1 MADLS
6 LPQLF
11 RMDGQ
16 VAVVTG
22 GGGAIGRLAGRT
34 FAAAGARVVLADI
47 DRALAERV
55 AAEIGAE
62 PAGMDVTNEAEVAE
76 VLKGVASRLG
86 RIDVLVNNA
95 GAAKRMASTELALAD
110 WSRIIAVNLTGA
122 FLCAREAAKY
132 MLPRK
137 SGSVIN
143 IASIMGHVGN
153 ALYPNPAYHASKG
166 GLVNLTRALAAEWGP
181 DGVRVN
187 AIAPTFV
194 DTPFSAAVV
203 RDPEL
208 APKLAAMHPMR
219 RVAQVE
225 DLAGALLY
233 LASPASAL
241 VTGHSLAVDGG
252 WLAV

>member
-1 MADLS
+1 MAGAS
-6 LPQLF
+6 LPQMF
-11 RMDGQ
+11 RLDDQ
-16 VAVVTG
+16 VALVTG
-22 GGGAIGRLAGRT
+22 GGGAIGKLAGRT
-34 FAAAGARVVLADI
+34 FAEAGAKVVLADI
-47 DRALAERV
+47 DGALAERA

-62 PAGMDVTNEAEVAE
+62 PAVMDVTDEAQVAE
-76 VLKGVASRLG
+76 TIKGVAGRLG

-95 GAAKRMASTELALAD
+95 GAAKRMPSTELALAD
-110 WSRIIAVNLTGA
+110 WSRILAVNLTGA

-137 SGSVIN
+137 AGSVIN

-153 ALYPNPAYHASKG
+153 AAYPNPAYHASKG

-181 DGVRVN
+181 EGVRVN

-203 RDPEL
+203 RDPEMG
-208 APKLAAMHPMR
+208 PKLAAQHPMR

>member
-1 MADLS
+1 MAEA
-6 LPQLF
+6 LPRLF
-11 RMDGQ
+11 RLDGQ
-16 VAVVTG
+16 VAIVTG
-22 GGGAIGRLAGRT
+22 GGGAIGRLAGRVLIE
-34 FAAAGARVVLADI
+34 AGAKVVLADI
-47 DRALAERV
+47 DRAAAER
-55 AAEIGAE
+55 AAGEIGAE
-62 PAGMDVTNEAEVAE
+62 PAAMDVTSEAQVAE
-76 VLKGVASRLG
+76 TMKGVAGRLG

-95 GAAKRMASTELALAD
+95 GAAKRSPATELALAD
-110 WSRIIAVNLTGA
+110 WSRIVAVNLTGA

-132 MLPRK
+132 MLPRRA
-137 SGSVIN
+137 GSVIN

-153 ALYPNPAYHASKG
+153 GLYPNPAYHASKG

-181 DGVRVN
+181 EGVRVN
-187 AIAPTFV
+187 ALAPTFV
-194 DTPFSAAVV
+194 DTPFSAPVV
-203 RDPEL
+203 RDAEL
-208 APKLAAMHPMR
+208 GPRLAAMHPMR

>member
-1 MADLS
+1 MADQS
-6 LPQLF
+6 LPEMF
-11 RMDGQ
+11 RLDGQ

-22 GGGAIGRLAGRT
+22 GGGAIGKLAGRT
-34 FAAAGARVVLADI
+34 FVEAGARVVLADL
-47 DRALAERV
+47 DRSVAERA

-62 PAGMDVTNEAEVAE
+62 PAVMDVTDEARVAD
-76 VLKGVASRLG
+76 VLKGVAGRLG

-95 GAAKRMASTELALAD
+95 GAAKRNPATELALAD

-143 IASIMGHVGN
+143 VASIMGHVGN

-203 RDPEL
+203 RDPEMG
-208 APKLAAMHPMR
+208 PKIAAMHPMR
-219 RVAQVE
+219 RAARAD

>member
-1 MADLS
+1 MAEELAR
-6 LPQLF
+6 LF
-11 RMDGQ
+11 RLDGQ

-22 GGGAIGRLAGRT
+22 GGGAIGKLAGRT
-34 FAAAGARVVLADI
+34 FVAAGAKVVLADI
-47 DRALAERV
+47 DQAAAERA

-62 PAGMDVTNEAEVAE
+62 PAAMDVTDETQVAE
-76 VLKGVASRLG
+76 TLKGVAGRLG

-95 GAAKRMASTELALAD
+95 GAAKRSPAIELPLAD

-122 FLCAREAAKY
+122 FLCAREAAKH

-181 DGVRVN
+181 DGIRVN

-194 DTPFSAAVV
+194 DTPFSAPVV
-203 RDPEL
+203 RDPEM

-219 RVAQVE
+219 RVAQVD

-252 WLAV
+252 WLAI

>member
-1 MADLS
+1 MAEA
-6 LPQLF
+6 LPRLF
-11 RMDGQ
+11 RLDGQ
-16 VAVVTG
+16 VAIVTG
-22 GGGAIGRLAGRT
+22 GGGAIGKLAGRV
-34 FAAAGARVVLADI
+34 FLEAGARVVLADI
-47 DRALAERV
+47 DGGAAER
-55 AAEIGAE
+55 AAREIGAE
-62 PAGMDVTNEAEVAE
+62 PAVMDVTSEAQVAE
-76 VLKGVASRLG
+76 TMKGVAGRLG
-86 RIDVLVNNA
+86 RLDVLVNNA
-95 GAAKRMASTELALAD
+95 GAAKRSPATELALAD
-110 WSRIIAVNLTGA
+110 WSRVLAVNLTGA

-137 SGSVIN
+137 SGSIVN

-153 ALYPNPAYHASKG
+153 GLYPNPAYHASKG

-181 DGVRVN
+181 EGVRVN

-194 DTPFSAAVV
+194 DTPFSAPVV

-208 APKLAAMHPMR
+208 GPRLAAMHPMR

-252 WLAV
+252 WLAI

>member
-1 MADLS
+1 MAEG

-11 RMDGQ
+11 RLDGM

-22 GGGAIGRLAGRT
+22 GAGAIGKLAGRT
-34 FAAAGARVVLADI
+34 FAEAGAKVVLTDV
-47 DRALAERV
+47 DRAGVERA
-55 AAEIGAE
+55 AAELGAE
-62 PAGMDVTNEAEVAE
+62 PAVMDVTDEGQVAE
-76 VLKGVASRLG
+76 TMKGIAGRLG

-95 GAAKRMASTELALAD
+95 GAAKRMPAVELALAD
-110 WSRIIAVNLTGA
+110 WSRVIAVNLTGA

-181 DGVRVN
+181 EGVRVN

-203 RDPEL
+203 RDPKIGPEI
-208 APKLAAMHPMR
+208 AAAHPMR

-252 WLAV
+252 WLAI